1 MKTITILID
10 KTGQVSMQTNGFQGT
25 NCKDATKALEQG
37 LGIVLSDKPH
47 YDQPTQQTSAE
58 VIQ

>member
-10 KTGQVSMQTNGFQGT
+10 KTGQVSMQTNGFDGQS
-25 NCKDATKALEQG
+25 CKDATKAIERG
-37 LGIVLSDKPH
+37 LGEVLSDMPIF
-47 YDQPTQQTSAE
+47 DQPTLTTIAE

>member
-10 KTGQVSMQTNGFQGT
+10 KTGQVYMQTNGFEGT
-25 NCKDATKALEQG
+25 ACWDATKAIEQG

-47 YDQPTQQTSAE
+47 YDQPIPITSAE
-58 VIQ
+58 VKQ

>member
-10 KTGQVSMQTNGFQGT
+10 KTGQVSMQTNGFEGT
-25 NCKDATKALEQG
+25 ACWDATKAIERG
-37 LGIVLSDKPH
+37 LGVVLADKTN
-47 YDQPTQQTSAE
+47 YDQPTQQTSVE

>member
-10 KTGQVSMQTNGFQGT
+10 KTGQVTIKTHGFDGYS
-25 NCKDATKALEQG
+25 CKDATKALEQS

-47 YDQPTQQTSAE
+47 YDQPIPITSAE
-58 VIQ
+58 VTQ